1 MAARKKTAVNPPEP
15 DTVQQAAL
23 PAQEGA
29 DVQEGIDIQETAL
42 GAGEGEL
49 AAVDSPVGLN
59 LRAGPGFDFEVLQK
73 LEDATVLAV
82 QELPYGAQVPG
93 WMLVHTGERT
103 GWVSARYLRKLE
115 QAAKAE

>member
-1 MAARKKTAVNPPEP
+1 MGTRKKTAAKTPEH
-15 DTVQQAAL
+15 DAAQQAVQA
-23 PAQEGA
+23 AERGQEGA
-29 DVQEGIDIQETAL
+29 DIQETAL
-42 GAGEGEL
+42 GAMEGEP

-93 WMLVHTGERT
+93 WALVHTGERT
-103 GWVSARYLRKLE
+103 GWVAARYLRKPE
-115 QAAKAE
+115 QAAGAE